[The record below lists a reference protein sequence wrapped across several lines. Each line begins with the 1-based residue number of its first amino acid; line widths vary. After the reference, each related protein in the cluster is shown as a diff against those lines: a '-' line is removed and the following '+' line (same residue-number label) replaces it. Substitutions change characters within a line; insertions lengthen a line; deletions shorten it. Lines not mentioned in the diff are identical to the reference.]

1 MGSLSFAKQLRL
13 FHVYQMSSEE
23 DYFYKHPN
31 IVMLGFLGAVV
42 ALLLLLTFMFWIGYK
57 IL

>member
-1 MGSLSFAKQLRL
+1 MKLSSFAKPPRL
-13 FHVYQMSSEE
+13 FHVYQMSTDE

-31 IVMLGFLGAVV
+31 TVLLGFLGSVAV
-42 ALLLLLTFMFWIGYK
+42 LLLLLTFVLWIGYN

>member
-1 MGSLSFAKQLRL
+1 MKSSSFAKQPRL
-13 FHVYQMSSEE
+13 FHIYQMSSDE

-31 IVMLGFLGAVV
+31 TVMFRFLSAVEG
-42 ALLLLLTFMFWIGYK
+42 LLLLLTFVLWIGYN